1 MDWVLDKVVDQS
13 DCGASVGNTKIT
25 DLVFADDAV
34 IFAESLEVLVMA
46 LEALHEEAKP
56 LGLEVSWLKTL
67 VQVFGDLLDEA
78 VQSVHACGEDIEI
91 LESFTYLGSAV
102 HNDGGSRQEVLRRIG
117 IAHGVMDSLSGSIWR
132 CRYLCRRTKI
142 RIFKSLVIPVLL
154 YGCETWTLNSDL
166 KRRINAFAVT
176 EMATVAAISLEES
189 LMEDLDAYKF
199 KTADWVVFVLM
210 LVVSV
215 LIGVVSALRDRKKA
229 TIQDYLIGGGNMPPL
244 AVALSLMGGW
254 ISAIS
259 ILGNPTEIYFYG
271 TQLSIA
277 LIGCIPGA
285 IVVNKLMLPI
295 FYNLKIVSLS
305 EYLEL
310 RYHSTVLRKVGSFVS
325 LLNLFLRMGMCL
337 YAPSLALS
345 TVTSLSTFASM
356 AIMGAIVTFYTTIGG
371 VKAVV
376 YTDVLQTLL
385 MFGGVLAV
393 VVMCCIELG
402 GIGKVWAIAERGDR
416 LEFFNMNPSIYE
428 RHTFLSTL
436 CMGFAFII
444 NTLGISQSSYQRFA
458 SVSTFKTATGCID
471 SFISSWLDC
480 GVCGSYSSSL
490 VWSPTPPTARA
501 ILSPQARSK
510 NPGQILPFLVKIAR
524 SHPRPVWPL
533 CGGGVWRVLS
543 TLSSCGNSAA
553 CMVWEDF
560 LKPLPFFSKLSDKS
574 ATLVVKILSSFTG
587 VLSVVLGLV
596 MGSLGNI
603 FHVLFSLPQL
613 PKRDRFSGLFLTGI
627 LLPWVNAKGAFIG
640 FLAALTFNVW
650 MVVGNFVTGGGSP
663 ARLPLSVAGCAS
675 PRTQHWTSS
684 PPPNSTLPPRPK
696 GEGLYN
702 ICMLQQPHAWHC

>member
-1 MDWVLDKVVDQS
+1 
-13 DCGASVGNTKIT
+13 
-25 DLVFADDAV
+25 
-34 IFAESLEVLVMA
+34 
-46 LEALHEEAKP
+46 
-56 LGLEVSWLKTL
+56 
-67 VQVFGDLLDEA
+67 
-78 VQSVHACGEDIEI
+78 
-91 LESFTYLGSAV
+91 
-102 HNDGGSRQEVLRRIG
+102 
-117 IAHGVMDSLSGSIWR
+117 
-132 CRYLCRRTKI
+132 
-142 RIFKSLVIPVLL
+142 
-154 YGCETWTLNSDL
+154 
-166 KRRINAFAVT
+166 
-176 EMATVAAISLEES
+176 MATVAAISLEES

-285 IVVNKLMLPI
+285 MWVNKLMLPI

-310 RYHSTVLRKVGSFVS
+310 RYHSTVVRKVGSFVS
-325 LLNLFLRMGMCL
+325 LLNLFLYMGMCL

-356 AIMGAIVTFYTTIGG
+356 AIMGAIVTFYITIGG

-402 GIGKVWAIAERGDR
+402 GIGEVWAIAERGDR

-436 CMGFAFII
+436 CMGFFLVI
-444 NTLGISQSSYQRFA
+444 NSIGISQSSYQRFA
-458 SVSTFKTATGCID
+458 SVSTLKTARGLVYFFLAGLWCLWILFFFSGLVAYAT
-471 SFISSWLDC
+471 
-480 GVCGSYSSSL
+480 YSTCDPLTSGKINK
-490 VWSPTPPTARA
+490 PD
-501 ILSPQARSK
+501 
-510 NPGQILPFLVKIAR
+510 QILPFLVTDKLGHIPAL
-524 SHPRPVWPL
+524 SGLFVAAVY
-533 CGGGVWRVLS
+533 GGVLS

-603 FHVLFSLPQL
+603 FHVLFSISSCLNGPL
-613 PKRDRFSGLFLTGI
+613 SGLFLTGI
-627 LLPWVNAKGAFIG
+627 LLPGGMLRFSKLKNLLVHEFPHDALRKVQEGL
-640 FLAALTFNVW
+640 LAALTFNVW

-675 PRTQHWTSS
+675 SMNATLDVLA
-684 PPPNSTLPPRPK
+684 STTLDSTTLDSTTVDQTEK
-696 GEGLYN
+696 SLYN
-702 ICMLQQPHAWHC
+702 ISYCFNSLIGIGIAMLVSNVAMLALSPNNPKEVKGGVVNPTCERLYEWAWQRYQVGRKGRTNQDTTSPESYVEAMKMLNQVKADAGTPDNPSDSRQGRSLGRQ